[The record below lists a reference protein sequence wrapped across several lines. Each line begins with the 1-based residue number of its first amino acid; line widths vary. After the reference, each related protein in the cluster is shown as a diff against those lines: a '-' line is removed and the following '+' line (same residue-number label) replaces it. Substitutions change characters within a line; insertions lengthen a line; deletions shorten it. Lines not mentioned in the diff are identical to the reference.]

1 MISALGCKEK
11 TRWMVGRAGR
21 CVEQRGALAPR
32 RVGPLTN
39 VNGGP
44 RRQLRVKPE
53 FCCALPCREN
63 HRLGGGSRRFVASCA
78 ARGCLSCSMPGPSW
92 RCFGLCVPGFHFCPY
107 FTTQRFCFQ
116 PKLQIVPLLSEVQR
130 KQHTSFSGLVPGLL
144 QLVSTMLLER
154 WLREVS

>member
-11 TRWMVGRAGR
+11 TRWMVGRGGR
-21 CVEQRGALAPR
+21 SVEQRGALAPR

-63 HRLGGGSRRFVASCA
+63 HRLGGGSRRIVASCA
-78 ARGCLSCSMPGPSW
+78 ARGSVLQHAGTLLEVFW
-92 RCFGLCVPGFHFCPY
+92 ALC
-107 FTTQRFCFQ
+107 
-116 PKLQIVPLLSEVQR
+116 
-130 KQHTSFSGLVPGLL
+130 PGL
-144 QLVSTMLLER
+144 SLLPLFYRSEI
-154 WLREVS
+154 LFSAQIANCSSSL